1 MPKRHDIPGFRFE
14 SDTPPPSYNDIVNNG
29 ADYFCRPFHSDENLN
44 FVHDNGDTG
53 SVNNFASGV
62 DQLAMERD
70 RTESDRSTPTGSAN
84 RVSEGDDVPDTFT
97 YHLTDIGH
105 IMPSG
110 ESTDSNG
117 NENRGRR
124 SPLLRQPAY
133 DYSTRRP
140 SEVRRCMSLLKIL
153 SQDDDL
159 DNDLEVDGEVVLGDQ
174 DTAGGLDDV
183 DGGCGFDDVDG
194 CADAGCTNLISFIKK
209 CPEGSQ
215 SMIASY
221 LSSGK
226 ISDIVLCPE
235 NFHLFLHVSIS
246 LNLRQLKEHCI
257 KHYFECNEADKLM
270 INGDCTCVF
279 AIEYECVKG
288 YQRSESIISDHGDNS
303 PPEYYIAFTRS
314 RKTPNKAH
322 VVVLN
327 LANRQKVLQRVIEKP
342 FGNGFACCS
351 IERNESPFIYVSG
364 GENKSQTQVWKYDV
378 IEGRWNKSTKLAH
391 GRSFHAMTVCNG
403 TLYVLGGKEVP
414 CIEEYDHSGKKWKDR
429 ASLII
434 PVHSA
439 ICAVHGRKIYIFGGQ
454 TPAGPV
460 STVQCFDT
468 VTNRVSRLPDL
479 PCTISNGQAVVLND
493 HIYIASGQGH
503 LIMFEALCGIS
514 KLCSEQPVRREQ
526 FGMFVKNDRIYLV
539 GGDVCESEG
548 SDDKPEY
555 RYNPEKDCWVEKDTS
570 NICLPVYAS
579 CIIRFPKKCPVIP
592 FDYS

>member
-14 SDTPPPSYNDIVNNG
+14 SDTPPPSYNDVVNNG
-29 ADYFCRPFHSDENLN
+29 TDYFGRPVQPD
-44 FVHDNGDTG
+44 VDTNG
-53 SVNNFASGV
+53 VNNFASAV
-62 DQLAMERD
+62 DQLTMEQD
-70 RTESDRSTPTGSAN
+70 RTASDQLTPTGSIN
-84 RVSEGDDVPDTFT
+84 RMSEGEDMPDTFT
-97 YHLTDIGH
+97 SHFTDTGQ
-105 IMPSG
+105 MSG
-110 ESTDSNG
+110 ESTDSTG
-117 NENRGRR
+117 SDTRGRR

-159 DNDLEVDGEVVLGDQ
+159 DSDLEVDGEVVPGNE
-174 DTAGGLDDV
+174 DTSRDFDDV
-183 DGGCGFDDVDG
+183 DGGCGLDDVDG

-209 CPEGSQ
+209 CPEESR

-226 ISDIVLCPE
+226 ISDIELCPE

-246 LNLRQLKEHCI
+246 LNLRQLKEHCFRY
-257 KHYFECNEADKLM
+257 YFECDEADKLV
-270 INGDCTCVF
+270 ITGDCTCVF
-279 AIEYECVKG
+279 AIEYESVKG
-288 YQRSESIISDHGDNS
+288 FQRSESIISDHGDNS

-314 RKTPNKAH
+314 KKTPEKAR

-327 LANRQKVLQRVIEKP
+327 LVNRQKVLQRVVEKP

-391 GRSFHAMTVCNG
+391 GRSYHAMTVCNE

-439 ICAVHGRKIYIFGGQ
+439 ICAVHGNKIFVFGGQ

-460 STVQCFDT
+460 STVQCYDT
-468 VTNRVSRLPDL
+468 TTNRVSRLPDL
-479 PCTISNGQAVVLND
+479 PCPISDGQAVVMND
-493 HIYIASGQGH
+493 NIYIASGQGH
-503 LIMFEALCGIS
+503 LILFETFCGIS
-514 KLCSEQPVRREQ
+514 KLCTEQPVRREQ

-539 GGDVCESEG
+539 GGALCESEG
-548 SDDKPEY
+548 PDEKPEY
-555 RYNPEKDCWVEKDTS
+555 RYNPEKDCWVEKDTP
-570 NICLPVYAS
+570 NLCLPVYAS